1 MASTASAQSSTLD
14 RLLQLP
20 VVNVPYASLDKM
32 LLSIIGM
39 LLFTGV
45 VMVCSASMEI
55 AAAKN
60 GNAFHYLNRHLVY
73 LCIAVAGG
81 VLAWWV
87 PLSLWQRSGGLL
99 LLCAIALLVL
109 VLVPG
114 IGKTV
119 NGSMRWVRLGV
130 LNFQVSELAK
140 LFLVIYLAGYL
151 VRRLDEVRQQWTG
164 FVKPLAV
171 MAVMIVLLL
180 AEPDFG
186 AVVVMMTAVLGMMFL
201 GGVRLIQFVSLIA
214 VSAGAIAL
222 MAVSQPYRMQRLITF
237 MDPWSEENVY
247 DSGYQ
252 LTQALIA
259 FGRGDWSGTGLGN
272 SIQKLFYLPEAH
284 TDFVFAI
291 IAEEMGLFGSVI
303 VIGLLA
309 ALALRIF
316 WIGHRAEQ
324 QGRFFSA
331 YLAYGIGFIFSAQ
344 SLINLGVNTGLLP
357 TKGLTL
363 PLISYGG
370 SSLLVSCIALA
381 IVLRIDFEG
390 NQWALEQAEAAK
402 AKPTGKKTAT
412 AKKTRSA
419 SA

>member
-1 MASTASAQSSTLD
+1 MTSATNAQHSPLE
-14 RLLQLP
+14 RLLKLP
-20 VVNVPYASLDKM
+20 VVNVPYASLDKV

-39 LLFTGV
+39 LLFIGV
-45 VMVCSASMEI
+45 VMVCSASMEV

-73 LCIAVAGG
+73 LCIAASVG
-81 VLAWWV
+81 LLTWWV
-87 PLSLWQRSGGLL
+87 PVSLWQRSGVLL
-99 LLCAIALLVL
+99 LLCAIALLLL

-140 LFLVIYLAGYL
+140 LFLVVYLAGYL

-164 FVKPLAV
+164 FMKPLAV

-180 AEPDFG
+180 AQPDFG

-201 GGVRLIQFVSLIA
+201 GGVRLIQFVSLIG

-222 MAVSQPYRMQRLITF
+222 MAVSQPYRMQRIKVF
-237 MDPWSEENVY
+237 MDPWSEQNVY
-247 DSGYQ
+247 DGGYQ

-259 FGRGDWSGTGLGN
+259 FGRGDWSGAGLGN

-291 IAEEMGLFGSVI
+291 IAEEMGLLGSMI

-324 QGRFFSA
+324 QGRFFDG
-331 YLAYGIGFIFSAQ
+331 YLAYGIGFIFAAQ

-381 IVLRIDFEG
+381 IVLRIDYEG
-390 NQWALEQAEAAK
+390 RQLTLAQEEAEKQPVSRRGARA
-402 AKPTGKKTAT
+402 
-412 AKKTRSA
+412 
-419 SA
+419 